1 MSYWSKPTAPRDD
14 LRLLQVEFDAE
25 GRALTMAET
34 LANVRRTEP
43 PLAISFALLVGLFAV
58 MVLFGAA
65 VPSIGSGL

>member
-1 MSYWSKPTAPRDD
+1 MSHWPKLNPPRED
-14 LRLLQVEFDAE
+14 LRIVQAGFDAE

-65 VPSIGSGL
+65 LPSIGSGL